1 MSPSKAELL
10 ARDVLARLLLR
21 EETLATAESL
31 TGGYIG
37 QLLTAVPGSSM
48 SYLGG
53 AVTYA
58 TRLKAVLAGVPQEVL
73 ETDGPVAESTARA
86 MAFGIADRCRADW
99 GLAVT
104 GVAGP
109 DPQDGHQ
116 PGEVHIALAYLVDD
130 RVLHERHDL
139 AGDRDDIRRQTA
151 ELALALLTAEL
162 E

>member
-1 MSPSKAELL
+1 MSLSKAELL
-10 ARDVLARLLLR
+10 AREVLGRLVVR

-48 SYLGG
+48 SYVGG
-53 AVTYA
+53 AVAYA

-86 MAFGIADRCRADW
+86 MAFGIADRCAADW

-116 PGEVHIALAYLVDD
+116 PGEVHIAVARPAVDK
-130 RVLHERHDL
+130 VLYERHDL
-139 AGDRDDIRRQTA
+139 AGDRADIRRQTV
-151 ELALALLTAEL
+151 ELALGLLTGAL